1 MTWSRSRRFITGTG
15 GFALGGLALT
25 FGLTTMAEGAQVER
39 AGALAITVEF
49 LAALGAFYCIAA
61 GLWGAWRPAT
71 MRASIRAVRILLSWV
86 VLMSVLLCLALPLM
100 ALATMTRSD
109 WASFAAL
116 AAYLVIALAAIVG
129 VVRKP
134 RLTVTVLG
142 LAAAYAGL
150 SLAYEI
156 RNIIV
161 PGRDQLS
168 GPAPAISF
176 VIAGSLF
183 AAVIAAFVFAWP
195 LRSNGGEAAS

>member
-15 GFALGGLALT
+15 GLVIGGLALT

-49 LAALGAFYCIAA
+49 LAALGAFYCAAA

-71 MRASIRAVRILLSWV
+71 TRASVRAVRILLIWV
-86 VLMSVLLCLALPLM
+86 VLMSVLICLGLPLT
-100 ALATMTRSD
+100 APATMTRSE
-109 WASFAAL
+109 WASFAVL

-129 VVRKP
+129 VVPKP
-134 RLTVTVLG
+134 RLTVAVLG

-150 SLAYEI
+150 SLAYEL

-168 GPAPAISF
+168 
-176 VIAGSLF
+176 
-183 AAVIAAFVFAWP
+183 
-195 LRSNGGEAAS
+195 

>member
-1 MTWSRSRRFITGTG
+1 
-15 GFALGGLALT
+15 
-25 FGLTTMAEGAQVER
+25 MAQGAQVER
-39 AGALAITVEF
+39 AGALAIIVDF
-49 LAALGAFYCIAA
+49 LAALGAFYCAAA

-71 MRASIRAVRILLSWV
+71 TRASVRAVRILLSWV
-86 VLMSVLLCLALPLM
+86 VLMSVLLCLGLRLTAP
-100 ALATMTRSD
+100 ATMTRSD
-109 WASFAAL
+109 WASFVAV

-150 SLAYEI
+150 SLAYEL

-176 VIAGSLF
+176 VIAGSLLV
-183 AAVIAAFVFAWP
+183 AVIAAFVFAWP
-195 LRSNGGEAAS
+195 LRSNGGEASF

>member
-1 MTWSRSRRFITGTG
+1 
-15 GFALGGLALT
+15 
-25 FGLTTMAEGAQVER
+25 
-39 AGALAITVEF
+39 
-49 LAALGAFYCIAA
+49 
-61 GLWGAWRPAT
+61 
-71 MRASIRAVRILLSWV
+71 
-86 VLMSVLLCLALPLM
+86 
-100 ALATMTRSD
+100 MTRSE
-109 WASFAAL
+109 WASFVAL

-176 VIAGSLF
+176 VIAGSLLV
-183 AAVIAAFVFAWP
+183 AVIAAFVFAWP
-195 LRSNGGEAAS
+195 LRSNGGEASS